1 MKKVELSALSL
12 APVAAAI
19 YDVDKPSENQERL
32 AYNLN
37 TILLALQAQNFEF
50 TAVETSDFATFNTD
64 MNSWLDDANARFDA
78 WLQGAIGEAI
88 GNVPDAI
95 AIGSAFVSGGA
106 TEVGAIILEKML
118 NHMFHVEDSRAQ
130 YEGAH
135 ENVDTDAIV
144 NKLEEVRAQIEAT
157 LNEFNINLYND
168 ADDSSVKY
176 GQLDT

>member
-1 MKKVELSALSL
+1 MKKVELSTLSL
-12 APVAAAI
+12 APVAAAV

-78 WLQGAIGEAI
+78 WLQGAVGEAI

-106 TEVGAIILEKML
+106 TEVGAIILEKIL

-130 YEGAH
+130 YEGSQDLTEIA
-135 ENVDTDAIV
+135 D
-144 NKLEEVRAQIEAT
+144 KLEEVVTAIHT
-157 LNEFNINLYND
+157 IMNEYTINLHTDVEDITFKGGRNF
-168 ADDSSVKY
+168 
-176 GQLDT
+176 